1 MLWPPCIW
9 KCSSSPLFHFTKS
22 YPSFKTQHEALPP
35 LSSEADSA
43 PHDCPTSSRI
53 PRRLGSGTATLFF
66 VKLLSW
72 GFCESMSC
80 PHILLR
86 VWHTL
91 GAESISKDA
100 CFVPDHTPPPPRS
113 TFTTRV
119 LRVTSLGNI
128 CFLKKRREGE
138 SLM

>member
-1 MLWPPCIW
+1 ML
-9 KCSSSPLFHFTKS
+9 
-22 YPSFKTQHEALPP
+22 
-35 LSSEADSA
+35 
-43 PHDCPTSSRI
+43 
-53 PRRLGSGTATLFF
+53 
-66 VKLLSW
+66 
-72 GFCESMSC
+72 C